1 MYYYWEW
8 DGEEMDFID
17 RCDFEMNDGI
27 LMLKYL
33 LIVLLDRLNIWFV
46 DVGFFIFVLKVGVCF
61 YRWIDFI
68 V

>member
-8 DGEEMDFID
+8 DGEKMDFID

-46 DVGFFIFVLKVGVCF
+46 DVGFLYLF
-61 YRWIDFI
+61 
-68 V
+68 